1 MSTSLGAFEIVYKLW
16 RGEERKYLN
25 SLKIFRCSSSQS
37 CREKASPTRGGLSN
51 AAPVTSANVIRY
63 KL

>member
-1 MSTSLGAFEIVYKLW
+1 MPMSLGAFEIVCKLW

-25 SLKIFRCSSSQS
+25 ALKIFRCSSSQS
-37 CREKASPTRGGLSN
+37 CREKESPTRGGLSN
-51 AAPVTSANVIRY
+51 AAPVISANIIRY